1 MTAAGLDRASISIF
15 EVFKIP
21 QQSKIQDAGAE
32 TLSRPAFAM
41 YNLDKSPPKGHI
53 VLTET
58 DAPERSRVLV
68 VDDDSTMRL
77 LMTETLAEDGYT
89 IAEVDNG
96 PAAIDT
102 ISSFEPDMVL
112 LDVKMPGMS
121 GFEVCSEI
129 RRLTG
134 DTDISVVMVTGLD
147 DPESIEKAFQLGAT
161 AFITKPI
168 NWDTFPYRIQ
178 YLLKA
183 RNAIVALKQ
192 RELHL
197 EHTERISRILTQ
209 SKNKDTILHE
219 VLNEMLD
226 IFSAN
231 HAFII
236 TARDKTYSEPNIA
249 SEALHDESSDTRNI
263 HNMLLDGVAGDVLH
277 RSDNSEY
284 PIVSSYT
291 PEPALS
297 DREFQQQF
305 HQIIMP
311 LHVHNSHAWFIT
323 LYRCTNARS
332 WTESEQ
338 ETFYIIG
345 LRLSGILSRYLLME
359 KLHQSENLLRQ
370 AQHVGHIGNWH
381 WDNQRGALRWSDEMY
396 HIYGYKPDSFVPTFD
411 IFHQAVVEDDL
422 DKYNQF
428 RENVLS
434 TGETQTVE
442 HRIRLPN
449 DEIRWVFHQVVSKL
463 NADGNA
469 TEITGIVQD
478 ITDRIKKQAQE
489 THNHKM
495 EALGQLTSGVAHDF
509 GNLMTIAKGNLEL
522 LNEEFEEQY
531 QLSKD
536 HQEIL
541 EDARSAIKDSVE
553 LTKQLLAFSRK
564 KSLAQEYINVDTSI
578 NRFIKLF
585 KNTLGDTIEL
595 NVDIQDNLPDIL
607 VDFAQFESS
616 LLNVIL
622 NARNAMPDGG
632 LITITAGLEIYQPD
646 QDAQA
651 TDTDIQ
657 DQTVCITITDT
668 GQGMTDEVRQHA
680 TEPFFTTRHNEG
692 TGLGLSMVYGF
703 MRQSR
708 GVLSIDSSPGKGT
721 CLKMLFPIY
730 AGKRTSEA
738 VSTGR
743 KIMPV
748 GDATVLVVEDRPEV
762 RQFAVR
768 CLDKLELNI
777 LEADNAASARSL
789 LEKNKDIDVLFTDIL
804 MPGDMNG
811 RDLANWAV
819 KKFPRLKILLTTA
832 AEKETQQQEQGS
844 HTFQLLAKPY
854 SKQDLLERIH
864 DFF

>member
-1 MTAAGLDRASISIF
+1 MQYPTGAAEASRI
-15 EVFKIP
+15 
-21 QQSKIQDAGAE
+21 
-32 TLSRPAFAM
+32 
-41 YNLDKSPPKGHI
+41 
-53 VLTET
+53 
-58 DAPERSRVLV
+58 LV

-89 IAEVDNG
+89 LAQVDNG
-96 PAAIDT
+96 PEAIEALT
-102 ISSFEPDMVL
+102 SFEPDMVL

-121 GFEVCSEI
+121 GFEVCSQI
-129 RRLTG
+129 RKLTG
-134 DTDISVVMVTGLD
+134 NTDVSVVMVTGLD

-219 VLNEMLD
+219 VLNETLD
-226 IFSAN
+226 IFSAS
-231 HAFII
+231 HAFVV
-236 TARDKTYSEPNIA
+236 TALDHSYSDPIIA
-249 SEALHDESSDTRNI
+249 SAASADRPDNAADMQRKLVETVEPETW
-263 HNMLLDGVAGDVLH
+263 H

-284 PIVSSYT
+284 PIISAYPAEQAH
-291 PEPALS
+291 PEHQPG
-297 DREFQQQF
+297 RNF

-311 LHVHNSHAWFIT
+311 LHVHNSHAWFVS
-323 LYRCTNARS
+323 LYRSGSVRTWS
-332 WTESEQ
+332 ESEQ

-345 LRLSGILSRYLLME
+345 LRLSGVLSRYLLME
-359 KLHQSENLLRQ
+359 QLHQSEYLLRQ

-381 WDNQRGALRWSDEMY
+381 WDNQTDMLSWSDEMF
-396 HIYGYKPDSFVPTFD
+396 HIYGYEPGSFAPTFD
-411 IFHQAVVEDDL
+411 IYHQSVVEDDRE
-422 DKYNQF
+422 KYDQF
-428 RENVLS
+428 KDMVLK
-434 TGETQTVE
+434 TGETQTLE
-442 HRIRLPN
+442 HRIYLPN
-449 DEIRWVFHQVVSKL
+449 SEVRWVFQQVVSKL
-463 NADGNA
+463 DSDGNP
-469 TEITGIVQD
+469 TEINGIVQD
-478 ITDRIKKQAQE
+478 ITDRIKRQTQE

-522 LNEEFEEQY
+522 LDESLASRYEITV
-531 QLSKD
+531 D
-536 HQEIL
+536 DQEIL
-541 EDARSAIKDSVE
+541 EDARSAIQDSVE

-564 KSLAQEYINVDTSI
+564 RSLAQEYINVATSI
-578 NRFIKLF
+578 ERFTKLF
-585 KNTLGDTIEL
+585 RNTLGDTIEL
-595 NVDIQDNLPDIL
+595 SVDIQENLPDIL

-616 LLNVIL
+616 LLNIIL

-632 LITITAGLEIYQPD
+632 LITITAGLEKYQKGKETHIED
-646 QDAQA
+646 S
-651 TDTDIQ
+651 DIQ
-657 DQTVCITITDT
+657 THAVCVAVTDT

-680 TEPFFTTRHNEG
+680 TEPFFTTRTNEG

-703 MRQSR
+703 MRQSH
-708 GVLSIDSSPGKGT
+708 GVLTIDSSPGKGA
-721 CLKMLFPIY
+721 CVKMLFPVY
-730 AGKRTSEA
+730 SVKPA
-738 VSTGR
+738 VKEERVHR
-743 KIMPV
+743 KIAPV

-768 CLDKLELNI
+768 CLDNLKLKI
-777 LEADNAASARSL
+777 LEADNAASARNL
-789 LEKNKDIDVLFTDIL
+789 LEENGNIDVLFTDIL

-819 KKFPRLKILLTTA
+819 KKFPQLKVLLTTA
-832 AEKETQQQEQGS
+832 AEKETQRRSQGGDS
-844 HTFQLLAKPY
+844 FELLTKPY

-864 DFF
+864 NIL

>member
-1 MTAAGLDRASISIF
+1 MQKETGAS
-15 EVFKIP
+15 
-21 QQSKIQDAGAE
+21 
-32 TLSRPAFAM
+32 
-41 YNLDKSPPKGHI
+41 
-53 VLTET
+53 
-58 DAPERSRVLV
+58 ERSRVLV

-77 LMTETLAEDGYT
+77 LMTETLVEDGYV

-96 PAAIDT
+96 PAAIDAIT
-102 ISSFEPDMVL
+102 SFDPDMVL

-121 GFEVCSEI
+121 GFDVCSEI

-147 DPESIEKAFQLGAT
+147 DPESIEKAFKLGAT

-226 IFSAN
+226 IFSAD
-231 HAFII
+231 HAFIL
-236 TARDKTYSEPNIA
+236 TAMEKSYADANIA
-249 SEALHDESSDTRNI
+249 SAALNDNSDNALDIHKTLVDSIETEA
-263 HNMLLDGVAGDVLH
+263 LH

-284 PIVSSYT
+284 PIVLSSA
-291 PEPALS
+291 PEPVQSEAS
-297 DREFQQQF
+297 YRQQF

-323 LYRCTNARS
+323 LYRCVSSSSRS
-332 WTESEQ
+332 WSEAEQ

-381 WDNQRGALRWSDEMY
+381 WDSQRESMTWSDEMY
-396 HIYGYKPDSFVPTFD
+396 HIYGYKPGSLIPGFD
-411 IFHQAVVEDDL
+411 IFYQAVVEDDRE
-422 DKYNQF
+422 KYNQF
-428 RENVLS
+428 RENVLK
-434 TGETQTVE
+434 TGDSHTLE

-449 DEIRWVFHQVVSKL
+449 DKTLWVFHQAVSKL
-463 NADGNA
+463 DTDGNP
-469 TEITGIVQD
+469 TETTGIVQD

-495 EALGQLTSGVAHDF
+495 EAIGQLTSGVAHDF

-522 LNEEFEEQY
+522 LDESFTEQY
-531 QLSKD
+531 HISKD
-536 HQEIL
+536 DQEIL
-541 EDARSAIKDSVE
+541 EDARSAIQDSVE
-553 LTKQLLAFSRK
+553 LTKQLLVFSRK
-564 KSLAQEYINVDTSI
+564 QSLAQDYINVATSI
-578 NRFIKLF
+578 TKFIKLF
-585 KNTLGDTIEL
+585 KHTLGDKIEL
-595 NVDIQDNLPDIL
+595 SIDIQEELPDIL
-607 VDFAQFESS
+607 VDSAQFETS
-616 LLNVIL
+616 LLNIIL

-632 LITITAGLEIYQPD
+632 LISITARLDSYQPD
-646 QDAQA
+646 QDTQT

-657 DQTVCITITDT
+657 EQAVCIAINDT

-708 GVLSIDSSPGKGT
+708 GVLTIDSSPGKGT
-721 CLKMLFPIY
+721 SLKMLFPVY
-730 AGKRTSEA
+730 AGKQATDAQADRK
-738 VSTGR
+738 

-748 GDATVLVVEDRPEV
+748 GDATVLVVEDRPDV
-762 RQFAVR
+762 RQYAVR
-768 CLDKLELNI
+768 CLDKLKLNI

-832 AEKETQQQEQGS
+832 AEKESQPHGQGS
-844 HTFQLLAKPY
+844 HTF
-854 SKQDLLERIH
+854 
-864 DFF
+864 

>member
-1 MTAAGLDRASISIF
+1 MQNDTGAAA
-15 EVFKIP
+15 
-21 QQSKIQDAGAE
+21 A
-32 TLSRPAFAM
+32 
-41 YNLDKSPPKGHI
+41 
-53 VLTET
+53 
-58 DAPERSRVLV
+58 SRVLV

-96 PAAIDT
+96 PAALEAVLA
-102 ISSFEPDMVL
+102 FKPDMVL

-147 DPESIEKAFQLGAT
+147 DPESIEQAFQLGAT

-209 SKNKDTILHE
+209 SKNKDTILQE

-226 IFSAN
+226 IFFAS
-231 HAFII
+231 HAFIVTALDEDCTNVSIAAEAMAENAADSADIHI
-236 TARDKTYSEPNIA
+236 TLVEGIDKETLDRASSSERPVVLPG
-249 SEALHDESSDTRNI
+249 STGLSH
-263 HNMLLDGVAGDVLH
+263 AGKQTGE
-277 RSDNSEY
+277 N
-284 PIVSSYT
+284 
-291 PEPALS
+291 
-297 DREFQQQF
+297 F
-305 HQIIMP
+305 HQIIVP
-311 LHVHNSHAWFIT
+311 LLVHNSDAWFIT
-323 LYRCTNARS
+323 LYRSAASRPWS
-332 WTESEQ
+332 ESEQ
-338 ETFYIIG
+338 ETFYIIA
-345 LRLSGILSRYLLME
+345 LRLSGVLSRYLLME
-359 KLHQSENLLRQ
+359 KLHRSETLLRQ
-370 AQHVGHIGNWH
+370 AQHIGHIGNWH
-381 WDNQRGALRWSDEMY
+381 WDHQREILTWSDEMY
-396 HIYGYKPDSFVPTFD
+396 NIYGYKPGSIVPTFD
-411 IFHQAVVEDDL
+411 IFHQAVVEDDRAQ
-422 DKYNQF
+422 YNRF
-428 RENVLS
+428 KESVLKTS
-434 TGETQTVE
+434 ETQTLE

-449 DEIRWVFHQVVSKL
+449 DEIRWVYQLVISQAD
-463 NADGNA
+463 ADGNP

-522 LNEEFEEQY
+522 LDESFQEQY
-531 QLSKD
+531 HISKD
-536 HQEIL
+536 DQEIL
-541 EDARSAIKDSVE
+541 EDARSAIQDSVE

-564 KSLAQEYINVDTSI
+564 KSLAQEYINVATSI
-578 NRFIKLF
+578 KRFIKLF
-585 KNTLGDTIEL
+585 KHTLGDTIEL
-595 NVDIQDNLPDIL
+595 AVDIQDNLPDIL

-622 NARNAMPDGG
+622 NARNAMPEGG
-632 LITITAGLEIYQPD
+632 RITITASL
-646 QDAQA
+646 DAYNAEQA
-651 TDTDIQ
+651 SDSEQTDIRKQ
-657 DQTVCITITDT
+657 AVCIAVLDT
-668 GQGMTDEVRQHA
+668 GHGMTDEVRQHA
-680 TEPFFTTRHNEG
+680 TEPFFTTRQHEG

-708 GVLSIDSSPGKGT
+708 GILAIDSSPGKGT
-721 CLKMLFPIY
+721 CLKMLFPVY
-730 AGKRTSEA
+730 TGKQADADETVAEK
-738 VSTGR
+738 T
-743 KIMPV
+743 MPA
-748 GDATVLVVEDRPEV
+748 GDATVLIVEDRPEV

-768 CLDKLELNI
+768 CLDRLKLNI
-777 LEADNAASARSL
+777 LEADNAASARAL
-789 LEKNKDIDVLFTDIL
+789 LENHRDIDVLFTDIL

-819 KKFPRLKILLTTA
+819 EKFPQLKVLLTTA
-832 AEKETQQQEQGS
+832 AEKETWQTTRDGRSFEM
-844 HTFQLLAKPY
+844 LAKPY

-864 DFF
+864 SFL